1 MNAGSAPAGP
11 RRIAVALDATAHGQQ
26 LLDLAAAVA
35 VLLEAEL
42 EGVFVEDTQLIHS
55 AGLPFL
61 RELRRT
67 TLDESALDATRL
79 QRELRAAARRVRETL
94 EQSARTR
101 GLACSFRVWRG
112 DLGAEIL
119 AAGVD
124 AELFALG
131 RIGRFAP
138 LWRRP
143 RRAPAGRQHGD
154 LTIGVL
160 FSGSEPAARAL
171 ATAAELA
178 YDNRAA
184 VCVILQPPD
193 GGESR
198 ALRERAT
205 EALSGIES
213 SIHELARDSTESW
226 NLARAIPGMGID
238 LLIVDSTNPLLAVPN
253 LWETLESIDCPLLIH
268 RSAG

>member
-1 MNAGSAPAGP
+1 MNAGAAAA
-11 RRIAVALDATAHGQQ
+11 RRIAVALDASAHGQH

-35 VLLEAEL
+35 SLLEAEL
-42 EGVFVEDTQLIHS
+42 EGVFVEDTPLIHS
-55 AGLPFL
+55 AGLPFV

-67 TLDESALDATRL
+67 TLEESALDVPRL
-79 QRELRAAARRVRETL
+79 QRELRVAARRVRETL
-94 EQSARTR
+94 EQSARTH

-138 LWRRP
+138 VWKRTPSVSMGRP
-143 RRAPAGRQHGD
+143 PEG

-160 FSGSEPAARAL
+160 FDGSESAARAL

-178 YDNRAA
+178 YRNRAA
-184 VCVILQPPD
+184 VCVILQAR
-193 GGESR
+193 GGEASQ
-198 ALRERAT
+198 ALRERAS
-205 EALSGIES
+205 AVLSGSES
-213 SIHELARDSTESW
+213 SIQALDQDAAASW
-226 NLARAIPGMGID
+226 DLTGAFAGKRID
-238 LLIVDSTNPLLAVPN
+238 LLIVDATNPLLAAPN
-253 LWETLESIDCPLLIH
+253 LWQTLESIDCPLLIQ
-268 RSAG
+268 RAAA

>member
-1 MNAGSAPAGP
+1 MNAGPSAAGT
-11 RRIAVALDATAHGQQ
+11 RRIAVALDASAYGQQ
-26 LLDLAAAVA
+26 VLDLAAAVA
-35 VLLEAEL
+35 ALLAAEL

-67 TLDESALDATRL
+67 TLDESALDVSRL
-79 QRELRAAARRVRETL
+79 QRELRANARRVRETL

-138 LWRRP
+138 L
-143 RRAPAGRQHGD
+143 GRHSRGVLARQRGG

-160 FSGSEPAARAL
+160 FNGSESAERAL

-184 VCVILQPPD
+184 ICVILQFQAGQD
-193 GGESR
+193 VVALR
-198 ALRERAT
+198 ALAT
-205 EALSGIES
+205 AVLSGIETSIQEFSPAS
-213 SIHELARDSTESW
+213 SESG
-226 NLARAIPGMGID
+226 NLARAIPALGID
-238 LLIVDSTNPLLAVPN
+238 LLIVDSTNPLLAAPI
-253 LWETLESIDCPLLIH
+253 LWETLESIDCPILIQ
-268 RSAG
+268 RAAS

>member
-1 MNAGSAPAGP
+1 MSAGQIAAGT
-11 RRIAVALDATAHGQQ
+11 RRIAVALDASTQGQQ

-35 VLLEAEL
+35 ALLEAEL

-67 TLDESALDATRL
+67 TLNESTLDATRL
-79 QRELRAAARRVRETL
+79 QRELRANARRVRETL

-101 GLACSFRVWRG
+101 GLPCSFRVWRG

-138 LWRRP
+138 LGGRLRGA
-143 RRAPAGRQHGD
+143 RARQRGG

-160 FSGSEPAARAL
+160 FNGSESAVRAL

-184 VCVILQPPD
+184 ICLILQSQ
-193 GGESR
+193 GGQDAVGLR
-198 ALRERAT
+198 ARAS
-205 EALSGIES
+205 AVLAGIETS
-213 SIHELARDSTESW
+213 LQALAPEPSASG
-226 NLARAIPGMGID
+226 NLARAIPALGID
-238 LLIVDSTNPLLAVPN
+238 LLIVDSNNPLLAAPT
-253 LWETLESIDCPLLIH
+253 LWETLESIGCPILIH
-268 RSAG
+268 RAAG

>member
-1 MNAGSAPAGP
+1 MNAESAPAGP
-11 RRIAVALDATAHGQQ
+11 RRIAVALDATVHGQR

-67 TLDESALDATRL
+67 TLDESVLDATRL

-94 EQSARTR
+94 EQFARSR

-119 AAGVD
+119 AANVD

-138 LWRRP
+138 LCKRS
-143 RRAPAGRQHGD
+143 RRAQVLSRGD

-160 FSGSEPAARAL
+160 FNGSEPAARAL

-184 VCVILQPPD
+184 VCVIMQPP
-193 GGESR
+193 GGEEPL
-198 ALRERAT
+198 ALRERVA
-205 EALSGIES
+205 EVLSGIES
-213 SIHELARDSTESW
+213 SIHEPAWESAESWDLARV
-226 NLARAIPGMGID
+226 IPGLGID
-238 LLIVDSTNPLLAVPN
+238 LLIVDSTNPLLAAPN
-253 LWETLESIDCPLLIH
+253 LWDILASIDCPLLIH
-268 RSAG
+268 RAAG

>member
-1 MNAGSAPAGP
+1 MNAGQSAAGT
-11 RRIAVALDATAHGQQ
+11 RRIAVALDASAHGQQ
-26 LLDLAAAVA
+26 LLDLAMAVA
-35 VLLEAEL
+35 TLLEAEL

-67 TLDESALDATRL
+67 TLDESALDVARL
-79 QRELRAAARRVRETL
+79 QRELRANARRVRETL

-101 GLACSFRVWRG
+101 GLACSFRIWRG

-138 LWRRP
+138 LGRRS
-143 RRAPAGRQHGD
+143 REAQARQRGG

-160 FSGSEPAARAL
+160 FNGSESAERAL

-184 VCVILQPPD
+184 ICVILQLQAGQD
-193 GGESR
+193 VVALR
-198 ALRERAT
+198 ALAT
-205 EALSGIES
+205 AVLSGIET
-213 SIHELARDSTESW
+213 SIQELAPASSESG
-226 NLARAIPGMGID
+226 NLVRAIPALGID
-238 LLIVDSTNPLLAVPN
+238 VLIVDSTNPLLAAPT
-253 LWETLESIDCPLLIH
+253 LWETLESIECPILIH
-268 RSAG
+268 RAAG